1 MSSPFGLVLAWLA
14 EPKRIATSKN
24 TLVGGE
30 VPKPSPASSYGGKS
44 DWSLGPGTP
53 GNPSSTNGYGTLRK
67 PLPGSG
73 VICGVGIIK
82 VATHFVG
89 RVQ

>member
-14 EPKRIATSKN
+14 EPKRIDTFKN
-24 TLVGGE
+24 TVVGDE

-53 GNPSSTNGYGTLRK
+53 GNPRSTMTGILSK
-67 PLPGSG
+67 PVPGSG
-73 VICGVGIIK
+73 VICGVEVIK